1 MCTRWSG
8 NSKMIFFF
16 FTRLY
21 TSPRGS
27 RCHRSL
33 SLFFCCVGFWLHY
46 LSLSFSSHCA
56 ASDVNAS
63 DFVCV
68 TDSQSRSTNSL
79 SALSAPTSTHHLQLK
94 RIFFIVKHEEVF
106 FLNLNRLKLVNEKY
120 KKKSRNA
127 TEKADHHLRIQY
139 PDLFFFCHH
148 YLQVHRTQ
156 STHFVVINL
165 HFSLPYLKSPEKNEN
180 LSDGRCC
187 RPSGPIL
194 RCLVNL

>member
-1 MCTRWSG
+1 M
-8 NSKMIFFF
+8 
-16 FTRLY
+16 
-21 TSPRGS
+21 
-27 RCHRSL
+27 
-33 SLFFCCVGFWLHY
+33 
-46 LSLSFSSHCA
+46 
-56 ASDVNAS
+56 NAS

-106 FLNLNRLKLVNEKY
+106 FLNLNRLKLVNEKF

-139 PDLFFFCHH
+139 PELFFYFLPSLSASSPNAVDAFCC
-148 YLQVHRTQ
+148 YK
-156 STHFVVINL
+156 S
-165 HFSLPYLKSPEKNEN
+165 SLFPPIFKEPRKNEN

-187 RPSGPIL
+187 RPSGPVQ